1 MTEQFT
7 LVIICGLVALLY
19 GVVASKSIISADA
32 GNEKMREIASAIQE
46 GAAAYLNRQYITI
59 SVVGIV
65 VTIIL
70 AITLGFAVAI
80 GFVIGAVLSGIAGY
94 VGMNVSVRANVRTA
108 QSATVGLE
116 PALNIAFKSGAVTGM
131 LVVGLGLLGVAGYYL
146 ILLEMFDAKTT
157 EGLRHILEAL
167 VALSFGAS
175 LISIFARLGGGI
187 FTKGADVGG
196 DMVGKVEAGI
206 PEDDPRNAASI
217 ADNVG
222 DNVGDCAGMAADLF
236 ETYAVTVVA
245 TMLLAAI
252 FFSGEALSVMMM
264 YPLVICG
271 VCIIASVVGTWFVRL
286 GQNKNIMWALY
297 KGFISSAVISAVLIG
312 IATWHMLGFS
322 TGFTLSNGLETS
334 GRELFYCALVGLIVT
349 GLLVWITEYYTS
361 TEYRPVRTVAKSSE
375 TGDGTNVIQGLAIS
389 MEACAIPAIIISAG
403 ILASFIWGGIWE
415 ANKRGAKTA
424 LLCFNPTLKIPRDN
438 KPNTVI
444 NPKIGPELLTGSTR
458 LKSGTATKLI
468 LNIITTLAMV
478 QIGKVVGNL
487 MVDLDPSNT
496 KLRARAVRIVRQLTQ
511 ADEPLARE
519 ALEQSNW
526 VVKKAI
532 ARLAKR

>member
-175 LISIFARLGGGI
+175 LYLYLLG
-187 FTKGADVGG
+187 
-196 DMVGKVEAGI
+196 
-206 PEDDPRNAASI
+206 
-217 ADNVG
+217 
-222 DNVGDCAGMAADLF
+222 
-236 ETYAVTVVA
+236 
-245 TMLLAAI
+245 
-252 FFSGEALSVMMM
+252 
-264 YPLVICG
+264 
-271 VCIIASVVGTWFVRL
+271 
-286 GQNKNIMWALY
+286 
-297 KGFISSAVISAVLIG
+297 
-312 IATWHMLGFS
+312 
-322 TGFTLSNGLETS
+322 
-334 GRELFYCALVGLIVT
+334 
-349 GLLVWITEYYTS
+349 
-361 TEYRPVRTVAKSSE
+361 
-375 TGDGTNVIQGLAIS
+375 
-389 MEACAIPAIIISAG
+389 
-403 ILASFIWGGIWE
+403 
-415 ANKRGAKTA
+415 
-424 LLCFNPTLKIPRDN
+424 
-438 KPNTVI
+438 
-444 NPKIGPELLTGSTR
+444 
-458 LKSGTATKLI
+458 
-468 LNIITTLAMV
+468 
-478 QIGKVVGNL
+478 
-487 MVDLDPSNT
+487 
-496 KLRARAVRIVRQLTQ
+496 
-511 ADEPLARE
+511 
-519 ALEQSNW
+519 
-526 VVKKAI
+526 
-532 ARLAKR
+532 